1 MGIVTPGVT
10 PGPTIK
16 SKMMSKRL
24 DGLEDDVMSIHTV
37 PDTSILDTVC
47 GGSGEKRE
55 PVSLWQCRKCAL
67 HNYDHSLHCM
77 RVSVSVASG
86 DVSGGTETNQTIGIL
101 LFESVFD
108 VILSIGIFLYFYI
121 SKLNRVCLGILDV
134 HNYRLYLFDCFT
146 LYSFPAIKCES
157 EWSGCFLFDVEWYIE

>member
-47 GGSGEKRE
+47 GNSDGKRE

-67 HNYDHSLHCM
+67 HNYDHSLHCNACFSK
-77 RVSVSVASG
+77 RTSG
-86 DVSGGTETNQTIGIL
+86 DASGGTEI
-101 LFESVFD
+101 
-108 VILSIGIFLYFYI
+108 
-121 SKLNRVCLGILDV
+121 R
-134 HNYRLYLFDCFT
+134 RLEYC
-146 LYSFPAIKCES
+146 YS
-157 EWSGCFLFDVEWYIE
+157 